1 MRKKE
6 KTIFTYLII
15 IITVIANV
23 QTANAQTADEL
34 AIRQLLAK
42 QSAGWNRGNLEEY
55 MKGYWESDSLVFI
68 GKSGPKYGYKTTLE
82 NYKKS
87 YPDTATMG
95 KLAFDLLQ
103 VKPLSPEYYSVMGKW
118 HLQRSIGNVEGYFTL
133 LLKKLKNEWVIVSD
147 HSS

>member
-1 MRKKE
+1 MRKK
-6 KTIFTYLII
+6 KKSIFTCLII
-15 IITVIANV
+15 IIAIANG
-23 QTANAQTADEL
+23 QIATAQTADEV

-42 QSAGWNRGNLEEY
+42 QSAGWNRGSIDEY
-55 MKGYWESDSLVFI
+55 MKGYWQSDSLVFI

-87 YPDTATMG
+87 YPDTASMG

-103 VKPLSPEYYSVMGKW
+103 VKPLSPDYYYILGKW
-118 HLQRSIGNVEGYFTL
+118 HLQRTVGNVEGYFTL
-133 LLKKLKNEWVIVSD
+133 LIRKIKNEWVIVSD